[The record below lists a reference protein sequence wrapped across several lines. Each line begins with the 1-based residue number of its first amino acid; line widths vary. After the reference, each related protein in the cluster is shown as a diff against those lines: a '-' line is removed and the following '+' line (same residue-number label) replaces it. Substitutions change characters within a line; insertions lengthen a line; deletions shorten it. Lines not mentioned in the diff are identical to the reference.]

1 MNTVKKSQYEIQNN
15 YGDAIY
21 LFRLTY
27 AFMSNIT
34 NTYKPVLYDLLY
46 NDISVEE
53 FKNFLVEKSLDNYIC
68 VSKNLGEELNNSM
81 LYDIFKSDYNTN
93 VLNVF
98 KIKKT
103 SCFMYN
109 DVINHSI
116 KYKDCKF
123 TSFKLFFYLGINDLI
138 TKKILNRFGV
148 NTEFIDFNYYEYMIE
163 NIINFILSNDSYFT
177 TKEFKDIEKRYYN
190 YTDSDIIYIHEDK
203 FDNIIEDSSIHY
215 NIKDVNIL
223 VYDKDENVKVLVEE
237 KNIDNI
243 CEHLNSSCTY
253 TSLYNRFLLFRETL
267 LSFLRYNNILDDF
280 NYLFIDCKKEDVD
293 KTIFNKKNVNGN
305 YGNNDNSAKFLMPK
319 NFNDVIINFSI

>member
-1 MNTVKKSQYEIQNN
+1 MSVVKTPQYRKQNN

-34 NTYKPVLYDLLY
+34 DSRGPVLYDLLY
-46 NDISVEE
+46 KDMSIEE
-53 FKNFLVEKSLDNYIC
+53 FKKILAEKSLDNYIC
-68 VSKNLGEELNNSM
+68 VSKKFGEELNNSI

-93 VLNVF
+93 VLNIF

-109 DVINHSI
+109 DIINHSI

-123 TSFKLFFYLGINDLI
+123 TAFKLFFYLGIKDLI
-138 TKKILNRFGV
+138 TKKILNRFKV
-148 NTEFIDFNYYEYMIE
+148 NTEFIDFDYYEYMIE
-163 NIINFILSNDSYFT
+163 HIINFILGNDSYFT
-177 TKEFKDIEKRYYN
+177 TNEFKYIEKKYYN
-190 YTDSDIIYIHEDK
+190 YTDSDNIYMHKDN
-203 FDNIIEDSSIHY
+203 FNNIIEDSGIYY

-223 VYDKDENVKVLVEE
+223 VYDKDENIKVLVEE

-243 CEHLNSSCTY
+243 CEHLNFSCTY
-253 TSLYNRFLLFRETL
+253 NSLYNRFLLFRETL
-267 LSFLRYNNILDDF
+267 LSFLKYNNIFDDF

-305 YGNNDNSAKFLMPK
+305 SAKFLTPK